1 VSRSEERVPPSPTDL
16 FGRFLRLYDASAA
29 DPTTELG
36 LFFERHYRFIQ
47 YEELL
52 DTNRPEYLD
61 QEWNR
66 VFSGFLASL
75 AREFGFVPA
84 RQWTGPPGMVWFW
97 PASPTEVGVIFQEAN
112 DALDSI
118 TVIDVP
124 QLVREAAPL
133 SVLVMYPDYPLA
145 PGTLDLAGS
154 TAQWRERVE
163 QTLASL
169 GPTGKFLLVTIS
181 AFAWE
186 LPSTWQGFA
195 WDDRARQLVPVDGR

>member
-1 VSRSEERVPPSPTDL
+1 MPQSEERAPPSPSEL
-16 FGRFLRLYDASAA
+16 FGRFRTLYDASAS

-36 LFFERHYRFIQ
+36 LFYERHYKFVQ
-47 YEELL
+47 YEQLL

-112 DALDSI
+112 DAVDTI
-118 TVIDVP
+118 DGVDVP
-124 QLVREAAPL
+124 LLVREKAPL

-145 PGTLDLAGS
+145 PGTLDLAES
-154 TAQWRERVE
+154 TDRWRRRVE
-163 QTLASL
+163 EAL
-169 GPTGKFLLVTIS
+169 GSVPPGGEFLLVTIS

-186 LPSTWQGFA
+186 IPSTWQGFA
-195 WDDRARQLVPVDGR
+195 WDGGAGELRALNGR